1 MAHEPKRNVALV
13 TGGGRGIGLGV
24 CKALAADGFDIAF
37 SGRKPAPEVQD
48 SVAAIRE
55 AGDPDTRVE
64 YVQSD
69 VSDAA
74 GRQALI
80 EAVEEAFGALHVLV
94 NNAGVA
100 PDVRADMIDASE
112 ASFDRLIDINL
123 KGPYFLTQLAARWMK
138 RQHDADASYRGCVI
152 YVGSISAT
160 VASTNRGDYC
170 ISKAGIAMSAML
182 WAARL
187 AEFNCEAYEVR
198 PGVTAT
204 DMTAGVQAKYDKLIA
219 EGLTVQPRWGTPQ
232 DVGSAVA
239 VLAGGKL
246 PYATGQVI
254 HVDGGLT
261 LQRL

>member
-1 MAHEPKRNVALV
+1 MSETRKVALV
-13 TGGGRGIGLGV
+13 TGGGRGIGLGIA
-24 CKALAADGFDIAF
+24 KALAVEGFDVAF
-37 SGRKPAPEVQD
+37 SGRKPAAEVEA
-48 SVAAIRE
+48 SVEAIRA
-55 AGDPDTRVE
+55 AGDDATRVL

-74 GRQALI
+74 GREALVSSV
-80 EAVEEAFGALHVLV
+80 EAEFGALHVLV

-100 PDVRADMIDASE
+100 PDVRADMMEATE

-123 KGPYFLTQLAARWMK
+123 KGPYFLTQLVAQWMR
-138 RQHDADASYRGCVI
+138 RQHEADSGFRGSVI

-160 VASTNRGDYC
+160 VVSTNRGDYC
-170 ISKAGIAMSAML
+170 ISKAGIAMSAQL

-187 AEFNCEAYEVR
+187 AEFGCAAYEVR

-204 DMTAGVQAKYDKLIA
+204 DMTSGVKEKYDRLIA
-219 EGLTVQPRWGTPQ
+219 EGLTVEPRWGLPE

-239 VLAGGKL
+239 VLATGRL
-246 PYATGQVI
+246 PYAPGQVI

>member
-1 MAHEPKRNVALV
+1 LSERQVALV

-24 CKALAADGFDIAF
+24 CKALAAEGFHVAF
-37 SGRKPAPEVQD
+37 SGRKPAEAVAD
-48 SVAAIRE
+48 SIAAIDR
-55 AGDPDTRVE
+55 AGPDDARVAYVRSDVADPDGRERLVDEVE
-64 YVQSD
+64 RS
-69 VSDAA
+69 
-74 GRQALI
+74 
-80 EAVEEAFGALHVLV
+80 FGALHVLV

-100 PDVRADMIDASE
+100 PDVRADMLDATE
-112 ASFDRLIDINL
+112 ASFDRLIEINL
-123 KGPYFLTQLAARWMK
+123 KGPYFLTQRVAGWMK
-138 RQHDADASYRGCVI
+138 RQHDADAAYRGCVV

-170 ISKAGIAMSAML
+170 ISKAGVAMSARL

-204 DMTAGVQAKYDKLIA
+204 DMTAGVQDKYDRLIA
-219 EGLTVQPRWGTPQ
+219 EGLTVQPRWGTPE

-239 VLAGGKL
+239 VLAGGRL